1 MLLDPRTALII
12 AALLVLLNG
21 MVLAYMRNDLP
32 PDLRPATWSWQQGT
46 IMQAGG
52 FLFFAL
58 QDFLSLAV
66 AMPVANSL
74 LLIGLT
80 SYRHAIRKFNHQRI
94 TWRVILPT
102 AVGIGLILFFAVIY
116 PSRILRV
123 AIGSLTIAY
132 IMAGCA
138 WDLAKYRRIP
148 PPRSARLLIGV
159 FSATALYMVGRSIY
173 GLTALSEQSTALTP
187 SVLQT
192 ITSLVLLVLQGVT
205 TTGFLLMCTERIRR
219 QLERAVSTDF
229 LTGTFS
235 RRSITEAGTRA
246 VENAIQNK
254 QKFAVAIVDID
265 FFKRI
270 NDQHGHAAGDMVLK
284 SIADALRSVCRGTD
298 LVGRLGGEEF
308 AVLIEGADHEK
319 AQMAADRMR
328 LAISAAPI
336 KLKTE
341 AEPIP
346 VTASVGIACLG
357 PEETTFDQVLQ
368 RADVALYCAK
378 DQGRNCVVLA

>member
-21 MVLAYMRNDLP
+21 MVLAYMRTDLP
-32 PDLRPATWSWQQGT
+32 LDLRPAAKSWLQGT
-46 IMQAGG
+46 IMQAGA

-58 QDFLSLAV
+58 QDFIPIV
-66 AMPVANSL
+66 IAMPVANAL
-74 LLIGLT
+74 LLAGLAC
-80 SYRHAIRKFNHQRI
+80 YWHAIRKFNHQRI
-94 TWRVILPT
+94 TWRVILPP
-102 AVGIGLILFFAVIY
+102 ALGIGLIIFFSLVFPARI
-116 PSRILRV
+116 SRV
-123 AIGSLTIAY
+123 VIGSLTIAV
-132 IMAGCA
+132 ITAGCA
-138 WDLAKYRRIP
+138 WDLAKYRRLP
-148 PPRSARLLIGV
+148 PPRSGRLLIGV
-159 FSATALYMVGRSIY
+159 FSLTSLYMIGRSVY
-173 GLTALSEQSTALTP
+173 APMALSEHSSALTP
-187 SVLQT
+187 SGLQT
-192 ITSLVLLVLQGVT
+192 LTSLVLLALQGVT
-205 TTGFLLMCTERIRR
+205 TTGFLLLCTERIRR

-254 QKFAVAIVDID
+254 QRFAVAIVDID
-265 FFKRI
+265 YFKRI
-270 NDQHGHAAGDMVLK
+270 NDQYGHAAGDVVLK

-308 AVLIEGADHEK
+308 AVLIEGADDEK
-319 AQMAADRMR
+319 ARMAADRMR
-328 LAISAAPI
+328 LAISSTLI
-336 KLKTE
+336 KLK

-346 VTASVGIACLG
+346 ITASVGIACLS

-378 DQGRNCVVLA
+378 NKGRNCVVLA